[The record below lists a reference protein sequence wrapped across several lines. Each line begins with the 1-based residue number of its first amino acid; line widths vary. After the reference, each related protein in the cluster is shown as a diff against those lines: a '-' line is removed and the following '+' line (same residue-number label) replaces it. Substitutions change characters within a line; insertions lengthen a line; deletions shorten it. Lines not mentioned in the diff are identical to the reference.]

1 MVKEYILIAR
11 TKRLLIQTVNG
22 YIRYASTHPE
32 LTGQPLL
39 EADHLG
45 ILYALKNDHRVVHP
59 RPELT
64 EEELKQCAVLAWS
77 NYLHSSD
84 YYYDR
89 SISSSKVLSTAG

>member
-1 MVKEYILIAR
+1 MVKDYILVEG
-11 TKRLLIQTVNG
+11 TKRLFIQTVNG

-32 LTGQPLL
+32 LTGKSISDVTWGFVLPVKDNQ
-39 EADHLG
+39 
-45 ILYALKNDHRVVHP
+45 VVHP
-59 RPELT
+59 RPELN

-77 NYLHSSD
+77 NYLFSSD